1 MSEETRIQPQELPP
15 TQRSQPRLDW
25 TDRAGHHF
33 RVLEGRVLV
42 GSSESSG
49 IVIQDDTVSRLHAE
63 LEVRSDGLWIRDLG
77 SRNGTFVEGMR
88 VSGALVP
95 EHGRIRLGMTDLL
108 VDYGANQP
116 REVELWPSTTF
127 NKLVGASLVMRELF
141 ASIHRLRSSDAP
153 VLIQGETG
161 TGKELVARAIHD
173 TSARSGKPF
182 VVVDCAALPDSLL
195 DSELFGHAR
204 GSFTGALGDRA
215 GAIEAAEGG
224 TVFLDEIGELPL
236 TMQPKLLRALEQKTI
251 RRLGETQHRKV
262 DVRFLSATHR
272 DLLRMVNA
280 GAFREDLYFRLC
292 VIPID
297 VPPLR
302 EREEDIEPLINNF
315 LAQAADTR
323 RFSPQ
328 ILRTLMNFPWRGNV
342 RELRNFVERA
352 RALGPDE
359 ALAIMGGGS
368 ITRGTSRSRSI
379 LPSLVEEGSIPPPP
393 LAPHDLLSSPVPSE
407 SARPAPV
414 SDTREVFR
422 RSYRDF
428 REAWIEQGEREYVRE
443 LLVRHNRNVAAAAK
457 DAEVDRTHIYRLIR
471 KHTL

>member
-25 TDRAGHHF
+25 TDRSGHHF

-42 GSSESSG
+42 GSSEG
-49 IVIQDDTVSRLHAE
+49 TGLVIQDDTVSRLHAE
-63 LEVRSDGLWIRDLG
+63 LEVRNDGLWIRDLG
-77 SRNGTFVEGMR
+77 SRNGTFVDGMR

-108 VDYGANQP
+108 VDYGAYQP
-116 REVELWPSTTF
+116 REVELWPSTSF
-127 NKLVGASLVMRELF
+127 NKLVGASIVMRELF
-141 ASIHRLRSSDAP
+141 ASIHRLRGSDAP
-153 VLIQGETG
+153 VLIHGETG

-195 DSELFGHAR
+195 DSELFGHTR
-204 GSFTGALGDRA
+204 GAFTGALGDRA
-215 GAIEAAEGG
+215 GAIESAEGG

-262 DVRFLSATHR
+262 DVRFVSATHR
-272 DLLRMVNA
+272 DLLRMVSS

-302 EREEDIEPLINNF
+302 EREEDIELLINNF
-315 LAQAADTR
+315 LAQAGDTR
-323 RFSPQ
+323 RFGPP
-328 ILRTLMNFPWRGNV
+328 IMRALMNFPWRGNV

-352 RALGPDE
+352 RALGPEE
-359 ALAIMGGGS
+359 ALSIMGGGS
-368 ITRGTSRSRSI
+368 IARRSRSI
-379 LPSLVEEGSIPPPP
+379 VPSLPSLVEEGSIPPPP
-393 LAPHDLLSSPVPSE
+393 LAPRDLMGSAAPPSH
-407 SARPAPV
+407 SAPPM
-414 SDTREVFR
+414 STDTREVFR